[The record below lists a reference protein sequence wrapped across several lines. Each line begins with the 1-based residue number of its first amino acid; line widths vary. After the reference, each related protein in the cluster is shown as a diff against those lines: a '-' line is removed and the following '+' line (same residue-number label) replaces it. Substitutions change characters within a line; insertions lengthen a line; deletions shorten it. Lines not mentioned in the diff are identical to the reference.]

1 MVSFL
6 LSSFCRVHELR
17 SLSEML
23 KVEAHDSEILCLEY
37 SKPDT
42 GKEDAVS
49 SPEWHRAPPV
59 LLLPHIFNLALGC
72 GTENPLN
79 HLVSLSV

>member
-1 MVSFL
+1 M
-6 LSSFCRVHELR
+6 HELQ

-42 GKEDAVS
+42 GKEHVVS
-49 SPEWHRAPPV
+49 GPEWRGAPPV
-59 LLLPHIFNLALGC
+59 LLVPRASVPALGL
-72 GTENPLN
+72 GTEHHLK
-79 HLVSLSV
+79 HLVSSQV

>member
-1 MVSFL
+1 MQPGSD
-6 LSSFCRVHELR
+6 SHPCRVHELQ

-42 GKEDAVS
+42 GKVS
-49 SPEWHRAPPV
+49 LWHRAPPALPMPFITV
-59 LLLPHIFNLALGC
+59 LAPDYLESCNLLDH
-72 GTENPLN
+72 
-79 HLVSLSV
+79 SVFVGL

>member
-1 MVSFL
+1 M
-6 LSSFCRVHELR
+6 HELQ

-42 GKEDAVS
+42 GKEVNLVPNSARPS
-49 SPEWHRAPPV
+49 SPPV
-59 LLLPHIFNLALGC
+59 LLIPFTSVPALGC
-72 GTENPLN
+72 GPESPMN
-79 HLVSLSV
+79 HLVSLQF

>member
-1 MVSFL
+1 M
-6 LSSFCRVHELR
+6 HELQ
-17 SLSEML
+17 SLNEML

-42 GKEDAVS
+42 GEEDVWY
-49 SPEWHRAPPV
+49 PCQRLRALLVPLV
-59 LLLPHIFNLALGC
+59 LLTSIPAVGC

-79 HLVSLSV
+79 HLVSLQI

>member
-1 MVSFL
+1 MGREDVTEGGGLYSHSQAMPSL
-6 LSSFCRVHELR
+6 ISRVHELQ

-42 GKEDAVS
+42 GKV
-49 SPEWHRAPPV
+49 
-59 LLLPHIFNLALGC
+59 
-72 GTENPLN
+72 
-79 HLVSLSV
+79 